1 MGNAICFIR
10 LFYKP
15 DIQFVLEDL
24 VTDFSVN
31 SQIITITGERG
42 GKERERGGSGGAGVA
57 SVPGRKGPRGQNP
70 PTAPSGVGGQASER
84 GWSKGPRERF
94 SSWSPPSPCL
104 FKSSDSLLAS
114 TGQRSHVS
122 RVSVINKISYS
133 FSCHLGLKPMLSL
146 LAL

>member
-42 GKERERGGSGGAGVA
+42 GKERERGG
-57 SVPGRKGPRGQNP
+57 Q
-70 PTAPSGVGGQASER
+70 T
-84 GWSKGPRERF
+84 
-94 SSWSPPSPCL
+94 C
-104 FKSSDSLLAS
+104 D
-114 TGQRSHVS
+114 VS
-122 RVSVINKISYS
+122 
-133 FSCHLGLKPMLSL
+133 F
-146 LAL
+146 

>member
-70 PTAPSGVGGQASER
+70 PTAPSGVGGQARSI
-84 GWSKGPRERF
+84 GIQF
-94 SSWSPPSPCL
+94 
-104 FKSSDSLLAS
+104 LLCK
-114 TGQRSHVS
+114 
-122 RVSVINKISYS
+122 N
-133 FSCHLGLKPMLSL
+133 
-146 LAL
+146 